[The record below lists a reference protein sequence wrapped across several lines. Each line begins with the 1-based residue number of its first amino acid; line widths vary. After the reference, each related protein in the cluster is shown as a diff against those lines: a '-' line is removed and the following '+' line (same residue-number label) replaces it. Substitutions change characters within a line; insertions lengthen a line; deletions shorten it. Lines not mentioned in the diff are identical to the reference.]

1 MHFHTSSLIVN
12 MLSHVNIMDVSC
24 CHCSTFR
31 VFSELIH
38 HGKVLDDEKSLVD
51 NGVKADE
58 MIYVLRKNVRN
69 PPEPRKKYTE
79 IELYEFLLFF
89 KTFEIPS
96 ETDLALLLQIRVR
109 GFFFER
115 V

>member
-1 MHFHTSSLIVN
+1 MSISWMCFVVIVR
-12 MLSHVNIMDVSC
+12 I
-24 CHCSTFR
+24 FR
-31 VFSELIH
+31 VFSELVH

-51 NGVKADE
+51 NGIKADE

-109 GFFFER
+109 GFFSFNVFR
-115 V
+115 FL